1 MVIVSPDAAASTA
14 ACTESKSQPLAHTSH
29 ATQVPLLQIC
39 LAGHWLLL
47 VQAAQVCCTQAGVGL
62 RHSPPSQQVP
72 CTHEPA
78 QQRSP
83 APVLRQASSVVQAH
97 APQST
102 RLPQLFLIVPHFL
115 AQVLASDLGLQSF
128 GLGVW

>member
-1 MVIVSPDAAASTA
+1 MVIVFPDAAASIA

-47 VQAAQVCCTQAGVGL
+47 LQASLLCCTQAGVGL
-62 RHSPPSQQVP
+62 LPSPPSQQVP

-78 QQRSP
+78 QHRSP
-83 APVLRQASSVVQAH
+83 VPALRQASSVVQAH
-97 APQST
+97 PPQST
-102 RLPQLFLIVPHFL
+102 RLPRVFLIVPHF
-115 AQVLASDLGLQSF
+115 
-128 GLGVW
+128 